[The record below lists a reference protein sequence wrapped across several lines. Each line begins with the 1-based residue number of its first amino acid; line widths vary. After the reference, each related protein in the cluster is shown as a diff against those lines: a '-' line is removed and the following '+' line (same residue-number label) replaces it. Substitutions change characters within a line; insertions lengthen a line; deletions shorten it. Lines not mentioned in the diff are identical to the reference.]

1 VGQERGTKSIRKRRE
16 SMKSVL
22 RCPECGSRELSL
34 VAAQSWD
41 LDVTPIPQG
50 DDAAVTAE
58 EVWEQL
64 RGEEEPNSTSATFF
78 CRGCEG
84 EFAEVESVAV
94 EA

>member
-1 VGQERGTKSIRKRRE
+1 
-16 SMKSVL
+16 MKSVL

-41 LDVTPIPQG
+41 LDVTLLPHG
-50 DDAAVTAE
+50 ENVALTAE

-64 RGEEEPNSTSATFF
+64 REEEPNSTSATFF

-84 EFAEVESVAV
+84 EFAEVECLAV

>member
-1 VGQERGTKSIRKRRE
+1 
-16 SMKSVL
+16 MKSVL

-41 LDVTPIPQG
+41 LDVTPIPHG
-50 DDAAVTAE
+50 GNAALTAE
-58 EVWEQL
+58 ELWEQL
-64 RGEEEPNSTSATFF
+64 REEEPNSTSATFF